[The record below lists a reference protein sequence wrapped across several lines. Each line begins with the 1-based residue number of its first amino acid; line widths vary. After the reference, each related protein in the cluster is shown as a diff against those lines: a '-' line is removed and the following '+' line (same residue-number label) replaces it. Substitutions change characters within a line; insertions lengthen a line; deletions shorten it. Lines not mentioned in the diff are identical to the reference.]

1 MCLTMVRSWGARGSS
16 DNVYHIIWSCRQ
28 NWENF
33 ERSGRYNIAEKR
45 TVWRLWILAPGANL
59 KDLMEYINVTNM
71 TNTFRNKSAAPT
83 SSGIWNS
90 GKEKK
95 EKLICKAHPT
105 WVISCPVQRKERKTN
120 LQSSSYVSDQLS
132 SAHTAKRR
140 YCCRRTLCIAFNLTL
155 PSLFVKQKMKGLWP
169 WSCAS
174 SLEPIL

>member
-1 MCLTMVRSWGARGSS
+1 MNLINVYIIHLDKNKPWKNGFLQMCLTMVRSWGARGSS
-16 DNVYHIIWSCRQ
+16 DNVYHIIRSCRQ

-71 TNTFRNKSAAPT
+71 TNTFGDKSPAST

-95 EKLICKAHPT
+95 EKLICKARPR
-105 WVISCPVQRKERKTN
+105 WVISCPVHILLRN
-120 LQSSSYVSDQLS
+120 
-132 SAHTAKRR
+132 ATAAGG
-140 YCCRRTLCIAFNLTL
+140 LCAL
-155 PSLFVKQKMKGLWP
+155 PSTWLYPL
-169 WSCAS
+169 
-174 SLEPIL
+174 SL